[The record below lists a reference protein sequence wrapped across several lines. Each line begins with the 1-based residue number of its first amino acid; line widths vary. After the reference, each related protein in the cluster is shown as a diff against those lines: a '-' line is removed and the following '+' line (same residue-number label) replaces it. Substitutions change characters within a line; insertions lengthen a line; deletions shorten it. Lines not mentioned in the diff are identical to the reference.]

1 MRRSNEPF
9 FWAIFSAGGMVL
21 AFLLP
26 ALVVVTGFLVPAG
39 VVDYQRLVDLFANRA
54 WDDGGPLVRLI
65 IFGVAL
71 LSFFH
76 AAHRIRHTLKDLGL
90 RPVATPLAVV
100 CYLAALA
107 GTVWAATVV
116 L

>member
-1 MRRSNEPF
+1 MRPSNEPF
-9 FWAIFSAGGMVL
+9 FWAMFSAGGMVA

-26 ALVVVTGFLVPAG
+26 VLVVVTGFLVPAG
-39 VVDYQRLVDLFANRA
+39 VVEFEQLEKLFDF
-54 WDDGGPLVRLI
+54 WLVRLI
-65 IFGVAL
+65 VFGVAF

-90 RPVATPLAVV
+90 RSVATPLAVV

-107 GTVWAATVV
+107 GAVWAATVLV
-116 L
+116 